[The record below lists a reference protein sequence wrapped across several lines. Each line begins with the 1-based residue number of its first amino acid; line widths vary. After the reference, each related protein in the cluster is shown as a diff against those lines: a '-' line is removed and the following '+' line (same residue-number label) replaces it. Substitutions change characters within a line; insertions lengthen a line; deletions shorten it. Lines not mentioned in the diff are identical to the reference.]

1 MIHATDA
8 LSFTPYV
15 GRKCWVDMPH
25 MPGQFPGDVMLA
37 VVVEGHREPQEG
49 MAFVRQ
55 LATPAMP
62 FPGEEGGW
70 VSEQPLSRMM
80 DAR

>member
-1 MIHATDA
+1 MFHATDA
-8 LSFTPYV
+8 LSFTAHV

-25 MPGQFPGDVMLA
+25 MAGAFPGDVMLA
-37 VVVEGHREPQEG
+37 QVVEGSPTRPRGHGLGPS
-49 MAFVRQ
+49 VP
-55 LATPAMP
+55 TPAMP

-70 VSEQPLSRMM
+70 VSEQPLTRMM

>member
-8 LSFTPYV
+8 LSFTAHV

-25 MPGQFPGDVMLA
+25 MAGA
-37 VVVEGHREPQEG
+37 
-49 MAFVRQ
+49 
-55 LATPAMP
+55 

-70 VSEQPLSRMM
+70 VSEQPLTRMM